1 MLSTRSIGLAICL
14 LAPLALGCTGSNGSG
29 TPSGP
34 GTGDGGDAAASTDS
48 GGASET
54 APGDDAAQAEPC
66 PPCVDDGSCGGG
78 VCVQLGVDSYCAPRC
93 DSTACAADRACVD
106 ADDASGAKVRA
117 CVPRGDVCGAPIG
130 PGPDGGAPDAVL
142 ADTGPSTYDAGDAGT
157 PTGSV
162 TKTGGKVS
170 RLVFAAAGDTR
181 PAIVGDTKGYP
192 TATIQKIYTR
202 MAGLVPQPQF
212 AVSTGDYMFA
222 IPGTTQGAAQLD
234 LYLGARAK
242 FPGVLFPS
250 MGNHECTGAT
260 TSNCAPPSTNTN
272 YGAFG
277 ARLLAPIG
285 RTLPWYSFRV
295 DATDGSWTSK
305 FVVIAPN
312 AWNAEQESWLTSA
325 MKEPTTYT
333 FVVRHEPAA
342 ANTAPGTTPSQT
354 IVDANP
360 YTLLIVGH
368 THTYAR
374 KSTREVIFGNGGAPI
389 TGTARFGFGLF
400 TMRADGAIQVDMID
414 ADSGAPDLGFRFA
427 VKADGSAAP

>member
-1 MLSTRSIGLAICL
+1 MRQARSITVALSLI
-14 LAPLALGCTGSNGSG
+14 APLGPVAFGCSGSNVTTTDTPQDAAGGDGALGSA
-29 TPSGP
+29 
-34 GTGDGGDAAASTDS
+34 DAADAAD
-48 GGASET
+48 GAS
-54 APGDDAAQAEPC
+54 GDPC
-66 PPCVDDGSCGGG
+66 PPCIDDTSCGAG

-93 DSTACAADRACVD
+93 DTTTCAADRACVD
-106 ADDASGAKVRA
+106 ADDTSGAKVRA

-130 PGPDGGAPDAVL
+130 PGTPDGGVPDALV
-142 ADTGPSTYDAGDAGT
+142 DTGNGDTGSIDAGT

-181 PAIVGDTKGYP
+181 PAIIGDTKNYP
-192 TATIQKIYTR
+192 SATIQKIYTR
-202 MAGLVPQPQF
+202 IAGLSPQPQF

-234 LYLGARAK
+234 LYLAARAK
-242 FPGVLFPS
+242 YPGVLFPAL
-250 MGNHECTGAT
+250 GNHECTGAT
-260 TSNCAPPSTNTN
+260 TSNCPPPSTNTN
-272 YGAFG
+272 YGAFTSK
-277 ARLLAPIG
+277 LLAPIG
-285 RTLPWYSFRV
+285 RTLPWYSFHV
-295 DATDGSWTSK
+295 DALDGSWTAK
-305 FVVIAPN
+305 FVMVAPN
-312 AWNAEQESWLTSA
+312 AWNTEQETWLSSV

-354 IVDANP
+354 ILDANP

-389 TGTARFGFGLF
+389 TGTAHFGFGLF

-414 ADSGAPDLGFRFA
+414 ADTGAPDLGFRFA
-427 VKADGSAAP
+427 VKADGTAAP